1 MRHSLRTLGA
11 AALAAAAC
19 VTGIAGTAHAG
30 TASIYAPTAL
40 VLTIG
45 RGDEAASTVV
55 RAVTLN
61 CAPRPQ
67 GTHPD
72 SAAACAELKAVD
84 GDLSL
89 IGTTTATSP
98 VEPQCSFLW
107 APVTV
112 TADGVWQGRRISWR
126 ATYGNACQM
135 DAALSESSVFNF

>member
-19 VTGIAGTAHAG
+19 VTGIAGTAHAAP
-30 TASIYAPTAL
+30 TSIYAPSAL

-55 RAVTLN
+55 RAVTLT

-67 GTHPD
+67 GTHPA
-72 SAAACAELKAVD
+72 SEAACAELKAVG
-84 GDLSL
+84 GDLGLLS
-89 IGTTTATSP
+89 AAP
-98 VEPQCSFLW
+98 ADPADRQCSFLW

-135 DAALSESSVFNF
+135 GAALSESSVFNF